1 MTEADIREGLRKDEF
16 TFFYQPKVS
25 LITGK
30 VIGAEALIRWIK
42 PDGSTVMP
50 DEFIP
55 LAERSDLI
63 CDITRHMFPKL
74 MNDLMVV
81 LDIDE
86 HLTVSFNASAKDFMD
101 DRFTRLMLEQI
112 ERAKVP
118 PKSLQV
124 ELTETVT
131 LDAGDT
137 IRTNILPLRE
147 NGLSLAMDDFGIGY
161 SSLDTLSKWPFTT
174 IKLDQG
180 IVGRMLDSEKNST
193 IVESSVR
200 MAHELGI
207 SVVAEGVENNAQYQ
221 QLLESG
227 CTKIQGFWI
236 SRPLPLDKFIN
247 FVEQD
252 IRWSGLPIGLIHMA
266 IIDHVQWRKQLVSEV
281 AKLAVLP
288 RDALHRQYPTTPP
301 LSCHDCRLGTWYNG
315 PGQHFSDRPSFS
327 ELEQPHCAFHEV
339 GKKLVE
345 MVAAGANLEELTPYL
360 RELSE
365 HSMQVLNKLQ
375 SLENEGLIDMHLAH
389 EEWSRHDFHPSRFN

>member
-1 MTEADIREGLRKDEF
+1 MTEADIIDGLRKDEF

-42 PDGSTVMP
+42 PNGTMVMP
-50 DEFIP
+50 EEFIP

-74 MNDLMVV
+74 VNDLLVL

-101 DRFTRLMLEQI
+101 DRFTRMMLERI
-112 ERAKVP
+112 EQAQLP
-118 PKSLQV
+118 PSSLQV

-131 LDAGDT
+131 LESGDT
-137 IRTNILPLRE
+137 VRTNILPLRE

-180 IVGRMLDSEKNST
+180 IIGRMLESEKNST

-221 QLLESG
+221 HLLESG
-227 CTKIQGFWI
+227 CTKIQGYWI
-236 SRPLPLDKFIN
+236 SRPLPLDKFIV

-288 RDALHRQYPTTPP
+288 KDALHRRYPNVPP
-301 LSCHDCRLGTWYNG
+301 LSCHDCRLGLWYEG
-315 PGQHFSDRPSFS
+315 PGQLFRDRPSFS
-327 ELEQPHCAFHEV
+327 ELEKPHCEFHQV
-339 GKKLVE
+339 GKKLVD
-345 MVAAGANLEELTPYL
+345 MVAAGANLEELTPNL

-365 HSMQVLNKLQ
+365 HSMQVLSKLQ
-375 SLENEGLIDMHLAH
+375 SLENEGLFDMHHAH
-389 EEWSRHDFHPSRFN
+389 EQWVAHAFHPSRFG